1 MRAPNGPSEGAGR
14 FNTDAEYA
22 KIWERFRFS
31 TDIEARKTAY
41 AELMERIKQDPPVLP
56 LYRPYESWAMQ
67 KGVNWAPL
75 PGHIPYV
82 LDFRAGSISLAD
94 S

>member
-1 MRAPNGPSEGAGR
+1 VKE
-14 FNTDAEYA
+14 
-22 KIWERFRFS
+22 
-31 TDIEARKTAY
+31 
-41 AELMERIKQDPPVLP
+41 DPAVLP
-56 LYRPYESWAMQ
+56 LYRPFESWGM
-67 KGVNWAPL
+67 KTSVNWAPL